1 MGLDSREGRGLIN
14 SGIGRNRVMSLIDRD
29 RINDIRQANDIPV
42 RELTN
47 IGISRNRYYRY
58 LNGEN
63 DLPAEGFFAL
73 MNHLL
78 LTGHEINQEL
88 IDPHGTVE
96 GLMSELNDAIANND
110 APAMKEISRLSY
122 AIFRSSMAR
131 GFLRVAS
138 LSDVMHAR
146 LVPDQ
151 HSDIAL
157 QILLDSFDAVTIW
170 RELDI
175 ELLAPVLEYVE
186 VERAIEYLDRLWR
199 QNWHDSTMALLNN
212 MTVRLLIALLADDTY
227 DTSVVDHVADWL
239 TNQNPDRMGQA
250 WWRQLTSLLRANNW
264 TEAKVLIAV
273 AQQLGMTEHGTL
285 GEMYLNAWRDRVDT
299 W

>member
-1 MGLDSREGRGLIN
+1 
-14 SGIGRNRVMSLIDRD
+14 MSLINRD

-78 LTGHEINQEL
+78 LTGNEINQEL
-88 IDPHGTVE
+88 IDPHQTVE
-96 GLMSELNDAIANND
+96 GLMGELVAAIANKD
-110 APAMKEISRLSY
+110 AAAMKEISRLSY
-122 AIFRSSMAR
+122 AMFRNTMAR

-170 RELDI
+170 RELDVA
-175 ELLAPVLEYVE
+175 LLDPVLEYVE
-186 VERAIEYLDRLWR
+186 IERSVEYMERLWR
-199 QNWHDSTMALLNN
+199 QDWSVKTMQRLDQ
-212 MTVRLLIALLADDTY
+212 MTVRLLIALLADNNY
-227 DTSVVDHVADWL
+227 DASVLDHVTGWL
-239 TNQNPDRMGQA
+239 TGRESDQMDQA
-250 WWRQLTSLLRANNW
+250 WWRKVTMHLHDHNW
-264 TEAKVLIAV
+264 TAAKAIIDLAEQIG
-273 AQQLGMTEHGTL
+273 LTEEHDL
-285 GEMYLNAWRDRVDT
+285 AEMFLNAWRDRVDT